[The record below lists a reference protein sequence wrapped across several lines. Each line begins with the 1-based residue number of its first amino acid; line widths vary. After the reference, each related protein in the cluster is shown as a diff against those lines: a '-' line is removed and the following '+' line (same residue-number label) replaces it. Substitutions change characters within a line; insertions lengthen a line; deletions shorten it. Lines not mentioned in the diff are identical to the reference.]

1 MLLVYT
7 PASDGIQA
15 QYRSRLGEL
24 QSLKLSKKIVMRVWS
39 QRPQR
44 LRSRVLVRFDGTA
57 WSRDATALRIRE
69 PKPTPVVDEDSRAFL
84 ATLPGVDFQVEADAL
99 EDQKWIRTKIVRVDG
114 EGLVTPGGSFLVRV
128 PLDFVQVDSA
138 NVVFPP
144 IRTRVRMYGVLHAVN
159 HQRAQ
164 IGSPSESALEMTTEL
179 PEGLDPRIQELS
191 DELAEGATS
200 TEEVVEHIVEH
211 LRSEYHYSLDL
222 GAIDPVHPLSD
233 FLFEKKE
240 GWCEFFASSAAV
252 LARAQGISTRYVR
265 GFNVLGS
272 QVKGDHYVVRDWD
285 RHAWIEAY
293 IEGKGWLEFDPTPA
307 AEYESLHA
315 GLDDGF
321 VANAIEWARAHLGNL
336 YGALRHFDWSTLVE
350 PALWLVALFVIGRLT
365 FPLVREWRPRA
376 RRFRAS
382 DEVEVSIAL
391 DELVQG
397 LDRELERLGCPRPPS
412 QAPLEHWTSLPEEK
426 LPDELREAGRDL
438 LHSYYRACFGAQKPS
453 PAEIARL
460 RESARALLR

>member
-233 FLFEKKE
+233 FLFERELYTILPYTE
-240 GWCEFFASSAAV
+240 GRLAGA
-252 LARAQGISTRYVR
+252 ARADYSLS
-265 GFNVLGS
+265 GF
-272 QVKGDHYVVRDWD
+272 
-285 RHAWIEAY
+285 A
-293 IEGKGWLEFDPTPA
+293 F
-307 AEYESLHA
+307 
-315 GLDDGF
+315 
-321 VANAIEWARAHLGNL
+321 
-336 YGALRHFDWSTLVE
+336 
-350 PALWLVALFVIGRLT
+350 
-365 FPLVREWRPRA
+365 
-376 RRFRAS
+376 
-382 DEVEVSIAL
+382 
-391 DELVQG
+391 
-397 LDRELERLGCPRPPS
+397 
-412 QAPLEHWTSLPEEK
+412 TSLRNCHPPFGTTGLFMK
-426 LPDELREAGRDL
+426 T
-438 LHSYYRACFGAQKPS
+438 RAMFSGVS
-453 PAEIARL
+453 GIG
-460 RESARALLR
+460 SGMT